1 MMKWTRYLL
10 LMPVLMVQAL
20 SSCSL
25 IDEPEY
31 DEGNPVNASLAFTVS
46 NSSATTTRMTSD
58 VVQNDGSFRGLQS
71 LRAIPFAISANA
83 VTSDDR
89 QKVFDTQGIT
99 YTSYPGKTNAD
110 DVANAANF
118 YLFENCSFMS
128 GTNAFLAYAKA
139 NPASTDPA
147 VNGAAV
153 NGALVADIP
162 VDRGQP
168 VGDIEFRLQ
177 SILLDNTAPEAATAI
192 AGFLTEVANTHAEGS
207 TVTWAT
213 VTSDVSSHL
222 YNYFLDFIAR
232 TNNGPQP
239 LPGSAASVKADLAAL
254 YSKLAALNLTGTNT
268 EAKLCQAIM
277 DKIKAA
283 GDGFPSAFPTA
294 NDAKTYPVSIGLPDG
309 AAVVRWHDDVR
320 RFMPETETNTM
331 ASITSISR
339 YAYPAE
345 LWYCTNSRINTST
358 ADDRKTYYTSENKWT
373 DVLSQYENNDGVV
386 SPDTKSVAIKEP
398 LQYAVAHLE
407 IKLAKLTP
415 DDSEATPLTATLKD
429 SKGNDVTVRNE
440 TFCLTGIIVGRQF
453 PQDFKFTP
461 KEPVSDLY
469 ECFAYDHHVKDGT
482 NDIYLCPGTG
492 NTVSIN
498 TLLLQTPSDTEHKEI
513 PITLE
518 FTNKGDDFYGFNDGI
533 VYKDTKFYLVGK
545 IRPSEGTGPDEA
557 KGQVLT
563 RDYTTTLT
571 MKVAS
576 LKDAYNVLPDLMSA
590 RLELGVQV
598 EAWEQA
604 TPTEITFD

>member
-1 MMKWTRYLL
+1 MKWTRYMMMLG
-10 LMPVLMVQAL
+10 PVLMVQAL

-83 VTSDDR
+83 ITSDDR

-128 GTNAFLAYAKA
+128 GTNAFLTYAQA
-139 NPASTDPA
+139 SPASTKPD
-147 VNGAAV
+147 V

-162 VDRGQP
+162 VDRNRP
-168 VGDIEFRLQ
+168 VSDIEFRLQ
-177 SILLDNTAPEAATAI
+177 SIRTDNSAPDAATAI

-213 VTSDVSSHL
+213 VSSDVSSNL
-222 YNYFLDFIAR
+222 YNYFQDFIAR

-254 YSKLAALNLTGTNT
+254 YSKLAALNLTGTTT

-277 DKIKAA
+277 AKIAPA
-283 GDGFPSAFPTA
+283 TDGFPTTFPTA
-294 NDAKTYPVSIGLPDG
+294 NNAKDYPASIGLPDG
-309 AAVVRWHDDVR
+309 AAVVRWHDDVH
-320 RFMPETETNTM
+320 RFAPETETNTM

-345 LWYCTNSRINTST
+345 LWYYSNSRINTST
-358 ADDRKTYYTSENKWT
+358 ADDRKTYYTSKEKWA
-373 DVLSQYENNDGVV
+373 DVLSQYEYTDGIV
-386 SPDTKSVAIKEP
+386 SPDTKAVAIKDP

-415 DDSEATPLTATLKD
+415 NDSEATQLTATLKD
-429 SKGNDVTVRNE
+429 SKGNDVTVDNE

-492 NTVSIN
+492 NTVSVN

-545 IRPSEGTGPDEA
+545 IRPSEGTGPTDFPDAA
-557 KGQVLT
+557 KAQVLT

>member
-1 MMKWTRYLL
+1 MKSTRYYILTL
-10 LMPVLMVQAL
+10 TILAAL
-20 SSCSL
+20 TGCK
-25 IDEPEY
+25 DY
-31 DEGNPVNASLAFTVS
+31 DELMQLANPVSAELAFTVS
-46 NSSATTTRMTSD
+46 QNTGDRTRMAAE
-58 VVQNDGSFRGLQS
+58 VVQTNDGSFRGLQM
-71 LRAIPFAISANA
+71 LRAIPFAITGEK
-83 VTSDDR
+83 VTGDDR
-89 QKVFDTQGIT
+89 QKVFEPDGA
-99 YTSYPGKTNAD
+99 TSSKYDNKTIDGAIK
-110 DVANAANF
+110 ANF
-118 YLFENCSFMS
+118 YYIEHCSFMS
-128 GTNAFLAYAKA
+128 GTNAFLTYAQA
-139 NPASTDPA
+139 SPASTEPD
-147 VNGAAV
+147 V

-162 VDRGQP
+162 VDRNRP
-168 VGDIEFRLQ
+168 VSDIEFRLQ
-177 SILLDNTAPEAATAI
+177 SIRTDNSAPDAATAI

-213 VTSDVSSHL
+213 VSSDVSSNL
-222 YNYFLDFIAR
+222 YNYFQDFIAR

-254 YSKLAALNLTGTNT
+254 HSKLAALNLTGTT
-268 EAKLCQAIM
+268 AEAKLCQAIM
-277 DKIKAA
+277 AKIAPA
-283 GDGFPSAFPTA
+283 TDGFPTTFPTA
-294 NDAKTYPVSIGLPDG
+294 NDAKDYPASIGLPDG
-309 AAVVRWHDDVR
+309 AAVVRWHDDVH
-320 RFMPETETNTM
+320 RFAPETETNTM

-345 LWYCTNSRINTST
+345 LWYYSNSRINTST
-358 ADDRKTYYTSENKWT
+358 ADDRKTYYTSKEKWA
-373 DVLSQYENNDGVV
+373 DVLSQYEYTDGIV
-386 SPDTKSVAIKEP
+386 SPDTKAVAIKDP

-429 SKGNDVTVRNE
+429 SKGNDVTVGNE

-533 VYKDTKFYLVGK
+533 VYKGTKFYLVGK

-604 TPTEITFD
+604 TPTEVTFD